1 MAEVVLEHVCKKYG
15 DFVAVDDFNLTIP
28 DGEFCVL
35 VGPSG
40 CGKTTVL
47 RMIAGL
53 EDVTSGKICLDGKV
67 INELPP
73 KDRDIAMVFQS
84 YALYPHLSVYE
95 NIAFP
100 LKIRKMPKREIEE
113 RVLRA
118 AKILGIAEQLDKKP
132 AELSGGQRQRVAMG
146 RAIVR
151 EPKVFLFDEPL
162 SNLDAKMRVQMR
174 VELAKLHK
182 MLGTT
187 MIYVTHDQVE
197 AMTLGEKVVVMNK
210 GRMMQFGKPDKLYD
224 KPMNLFTASFIG
236 SPPMN
241 FLDCMLVQKVDGL
254 YLVKDEFS
262 LRLPDGMEKVLGNF
276 AGSEVVLG
284 IRPEDI
290 YDKLFAVG
298 ATPYNTFRVRV
309 DVRETIGSDVFIYF
323 TLAGTNFVARVMPKS
338 KAASGQEIEIVFD
351 TNKLH
356 IFDRKTGERLCS

>member
-1 MAEVVLEHVCKKYG
+1 MSEVLLEHVCKKYG
-15 DFVAVDDFNLTIP
+15 DFVAVDDFNLHIP
-28 DGEFCVL
+28 HGEFCVL

-53 EDVTSGKICLDGKV
+53 EDVTSGKIILDGKV
-67 INELPP
+67 INDVPP

-84 YALYPHLSVYE
+84 YALYPHLSVYD

-100 LKIRKMPKREIEE
+100 LKIRKMPKREIDE
-113 RVLRA
+113 RVHRA
-118 AKILGIAEQLDKKP
+118 AKILGITEQLDKKP

-174 VELAKLHK
+174 VELAKLHR

-187 MIYVTHDQVE
+187 MIYVTHDQTE

-210 GRMMQFGKPDKLYD
+210 GRIMQFGKPDKLYE
-224 KPMNLFTASFIG
+224 KPMNLFTAGFIG

-241 FLDCMLVQKVDGL
+241 FMDCVLVQRQDGM
-254 YLVKDEFS
+254 YLQRENFL
-262 LRLPDGMEKVLGNF
+262 LRLPDGSEKLIGNF
-276 AGSEVVLG
+276 AGTDVVLG
-284 IRPEDI
+284 IRPEDV

-323 TLAGTNFVARVMPKS
+323 TLAGVNFVARVLPKS
-338 KAASGQEIEIVFD
+338 KAESGQEIEVVFD
-351 TNKLH
+351 VQKLH
-356 IFDRKTGERLCS
+356 VFDKKTGERLM

>member
-1 MAEVVLEHVCKKYG
+1 MLERVCKKYG
-15 DFVAVDDFNLTIP
+15 NFVAVDDFNLTIP

-53 EDVTSGKICLDGKV
+53 EDVTSGKIYLGGKV

-73 KDRDIAMVFQS
+73 KERDIAMVFQS

-100 LKIRKMPKREIEE
+100 LKIRQLPKREIEE
-113 RVLRA
+113 RVLRVS
-118 AKILGIAEQLDKKP
+118 KILGITEQLEKKP

-210 GRMMQFGKPDKLYD
+210 GKIMQFGKPDKLYE
-224 KPMNLFTASFIG
+224 KPMNRFTAGFIG

-241 FLDCMLVQKVDGL
+241 FMDCVLVQKPDGI
-254 YLVKDEFS
+254 YLVRDDFN
-262 LRLPDGMEKVLGNF
+262 LRLPDGAEKLIGNF
-276 AGSEVVLG
+276 VGTEVVFG
-284 IRPEDI
+284 IRAEDI
-290 YDKLFAVG
+290 YDKLFALG
-298 ATPYNTFRVRV
+298 ATPYNTFNVRV

-323 TLAGTNFVARVMPKS
+323 TLAGVNFVARVLPKS
-338 KAASGQEIEIVFD
+338 KAEAGQNIEVVFD
-351 TNKLH
+351 INKLH
-356 IFDRKTGERLCS
+356 IFDKRNGERLW

>member
-15 DFVAVDDFNLTIP
+15 DFVVVDDFNLTIP
-28 DGEFCVL
+28 HGEFCVL

-53 EDVTSGKICLDGKV
+53 EDVTSGKISLDGKV
-67 INELPP
+67 INDLPP
-73 KDRDIAMVFQS
+73 KERDIAMVFQS
-84 YALYPHLSVYE
+84 YALYPHLSVYD

-100 LKIRKMPKREIEE
+100 LKIRKMQKREIDD

-118 AKILGIAEQLDKKP
+118 AKILGISDQLDKKP

-174 VELAKLHK
+174 VELVKLHK

-210 GRMMQFGKPDKLYD
+210 GKIMQFGKPDKLYD
-224 KPMNLFTASFIG
+224 KPMNLFTAGFIG

-241 FLDCMLVQKVDGL
+241 FLNCVLLQKPDGI
-254 YLVKDEFS
+254 YAVKEDFS
-262 LRLPDGMEKVLGNF
+262 LKLSDGAEKLLGSF
-276 AGSEVVLG
+276 VGSEVVLG

-309 DVRETIGSDVFIYF
+309 DVRETIGSDAFIYF
-323 TLAGTNFVARVMPKS
+323 TLAGTNLVARVMPKS
-338 KAASGQEIEIVFD
+338 KVESGWDFDVVFD
-351 TNKLH
+351 INKLH
-356 IFDRKTGERLCS
+356 IFDKKSGERLW

>member
-15 DFVAVDDFNLTIP
+15 NFVAVDDFNLHVK

-40 CGKTTVL
+40 CGKSTVL

-53 EDVTSGKICLDGKV
+53 EDVSSGKIYLGGKV

-73 KDRDIAMVFQS
+73 KERDVAMVFQS

-100 LKIRKMPKREIEE
+100 LRIRKMPLREIDE
-113 RVLRA
+113 RVQRV
-118 AKILGIAEQLDKKP
+118 AKILGISEQLEKKP

-187 MIYVTHDQVE
+187 MIYVTHDQTE

-210 GRMMQFGKPDKLYD
+210 GRIMQFGKPDKLYD
-224 KPMNLFTASFIG
+224 KPMNLFTAGFLG

-241 FLDCMLVQKVDGL
+241 FIECVLVQKPDGI
-254 YLVKDEFS
+254 YVSRDVFN
-262 LRLPDGMEKVLGNF
+262 LRLPDGAEKIIGNF
-276 AGSEVVLG
+276 VGSEVVVG

-298 ATPYNTFRVRV
+298 ATPYNTFRVHV

-323 TLAGTNFVARVMPKS
+323 QIAGVNFTARVLPKS
-338 KAASGQEIEIVFD
+338 KAESGQDIEVVFD
-351 TNKLH
+351 IHKLH
-356 IFDRKTGERLCS
+356 LFDRKTGERLW

>member
-1 MAEVVLEHVCKKYG
+1 MAEVVLDHVCKKYG
-15 DFVAVDDFNLTIP
+15 NFVAVDDFNLAIP

-53 EDVTSGKICLDGKV
+53 EDVTGGKIYLGGKV
-67 INELPP
+67 INDLPP

-84 YALYPHLSVYE
+84 YALYPHLNVYD

-100 LKIRKMPKREIEE
+100 LKIRKLPKREIEE

-118 AKILGIAEQLDKKP
+118 AKILGITEQLEKKP

-187 MIYVTHDQVE
+187 MIYVTHDQTE

-210 GRMMQFGKPDKLYD
+210 GRIMQFGKPDKLYD
-224 KPMNLFTASFIG
+224 KPMNLFTAGFIG

-241 FLDCMLVQKVDGL
+241 FLTCRLVQKTDGV
-254 YLVKDEFS
+254 YLERENFS
-262 LRLPDGMEKVLGNF
+262 LRLPDGAEKVIGNF
-276 AGSEVVLG
+276 AGVDVVMG
-284 IRPEDI
+284 IRAEDI

-298 ATPYNTFRVRV
+298 ATPSNTFRVKV

-323 TLAGTNFVARVMPKS
+323 TIAGTNFVARVMPKS
-338 KAASGQEIEIVFD
+338 KAESGQEIEVVFD
-351 TNKLH
+351 TQKLH
-356 IFDRKTGERLCS
+356 IFDKRTGERLW

>member
-15 DFVAVDDFNLTIP
+15 NFVAVDDFSLTIP
-28 DGEFCVL
+28 HGEFCVL

-53 EDVTSGKICLDGKV
+53 EEVTSGKIYLDGKV
-67 INELPP
+67 INDLPP
-73 KDRDIAMVFQS
+73 RERDIAMVFQS
-84 YALYPHLSVYE
+84 YALYPHLSVYD

-100 LKIRKMPKREIEE
+100 LKIRKMGKKEIEE
-113 RVLRA
+113 RVLKV

-187 MIYVTHDQVE
+187 MIYVTHDQTE

-210 GRMMQFGKPDKLYD
+210 GRIMQFGKPDKLYE
-224 KPMNLFTASFIG
+224 KPMNLFTAGFIG

-241 FLDCMLVQKVDGL
+241 FLDCVLEQRADGL
-254 YLVKDEFS
+254 YLAKE
-262 LRLPDGMEKVLGNF
+262 NF
-276 AGSEVVLG
+276 ALKVPEGAEKILGGFVGSDVVLG

-298 ATPYNTFRVRV
+298 ATPYNTFSVRV

-323 TLAGTNFVARVMPKS
+323 TIAGVNFVARVLPKS
-338 KAASGQEIEIVFD
+338 KAESGQEIEVVFD
-351 TNKLH
+351 TQKLH
-356 IFDRKTGERLCS
+356 IFDKKTGDRIW